1 MGGFKKEL
9 NNVVF
14 EQNLFSLIIWHISQ
28 CCKKMRED
36 CKTTGENLYHHEDKI
51 SNRLVER
58 HLDMNYLGLRF
69 ERETLEH
76 YDPESDTY
84 KGRTDITIKSS
95 DWLKNREAYYI
106 VEAKRLDGGTSLNKA
121 YISEG
126 ISRFVILPSSK
137 YPSYYGKSI
146 MLGYVVQAID
156 ISENVV
162 EIDKLQRKMIVNV
175 AIGEMNLVCDDGEG
189 FSHYQCLYQANG
201 NINVVLAH
209 LFYNFSDVMCDKS
222 SSPPDNNK
230 SA

>member
-84 KGRTDITIKSS
+84 KGRSDITIKSS

-106 VEAKRLDGGTSLNKA
+106 IEAKRLDGGTSLNKA

-146 MLGYVVQAID
+146 MLGYIVQTID
-156 ISENVV
+156 IRVNTEK
-162 EIDKLQRKMIVNV
+162 IDKLQHELLFDV
-175 AIGEMNLVCDDGEG
+175 AIGEMMLVCVDGKS
-189 FSHYQCLYQANG
+189 FSRYQCVYQADG
-201 NINVVLAH
+201 NLNVELTH
-209 LFYNFSDVMCDKS
+209 LFYDLS
-222 SSPPDNNK
+222 SVIHTES
-230 SA
+230 